1 MIKIPRFLYSIASKR
16 ARLMANKL
24 LHQFDPFNAAKELHL
39 KSIKL
44 GLLGEEIIKHVYE
57 QAGWSV
63 KYGDGLHVDLIAE
76 KGKVIRYNEVKTTRQ
91 LTNTLSVLL
100 YRHIKVSKDAW
111 YVWVYVDISE
121 SYYTILGCLPWHIV
135 DNMPIEE
142 VDNEPKKIIIPKY
155 RLYQFIY

>member
-1 MIKIPRFLYSIASKR
+1 
-16 ARLMANKL
+16 MANKL
-24 LHQFDPFNAAKELHL
+24 LYEFDPFNATKELHL

-57 QAGWSV
+57 QAGWHV
-63 KYGDGLHVDLIAE
+63 KYGDGLHVDLIA
-76 KGKVIRYNEVKTTRQ
+76 KKDKVIRYNEVKTTRQ
-91 LTNTLSVLL
+91 LTNTLPVLL

-111 YVWVYVDISE
+111 YVWVYVDISR

-142 VDNEPKKIIIPKY
+142 TNDEPKRIIIPTY

>member
-1 MIKIPRFLYSIASKR
+1 MLLQTMIRIPRFLYSIASKR

-57 QAGWSV
+57 QAGWYV
-63 KYGDGLHVDLIAE
+63 KYGDGLHVD
-76 KGKVIRYNEVKTTRQ
+76 
-91 LTNTLSVLL
+91 LL

-142 VDNEPKKIIIPKY
+142 ADNEPKKIIIPTY

>member
-1 MIKIPRFLYSIASKR
+1 MIRMPRSLYTIASKR

-24 LHQFDPFNAAKELHL
+24 LQEFDPFNVTKELHL

-57 QAGWSV
+57 QAGWYV
-63 KYGDGLHVDLIAE
+63 KYGDGLHVDLIAK
-76 KGKVIRYNEVKTTRQ
+76 KGKVIRYNEIKTTRQ
-91 LTNTLSVLL
+91 LTNTLPVLL

-111 YVWVYVDISE
+111 YVWVYICKE
-121 SYYTILGCLPWHIV
+121 HYTILGCLPWHVV
-135 DNMPIEE
+135 DSMPIEE
-142 VDNEPKKIIIPKY
+142 ADDEPKKIIIPTY